1 MLWCLLV
8 EIGKELL
15 KSLIVKFVLAIVHAF
30 LVSYSQPPKGELSL
44 I

>member
-15 KSLIVKFVLAIVHAF
+15 KSLIVKSVLAIIHAF
-30 LVSYSQPPKGELSL
+30 LVSYSQPQRGKLSL